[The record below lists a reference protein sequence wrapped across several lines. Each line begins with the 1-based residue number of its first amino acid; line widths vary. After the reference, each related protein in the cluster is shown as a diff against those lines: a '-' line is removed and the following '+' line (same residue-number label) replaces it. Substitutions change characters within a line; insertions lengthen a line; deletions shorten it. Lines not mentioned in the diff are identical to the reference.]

1 MERQQSDGSLPAES
15 ARTFQSVDPVG
26 AAAAPQTALTATALE
41 VLAYEYTTSLGRRGE
56 IAVEHATFAARLL
69 TDSRLDLLTT
79 AMWVQYLLVGA
90 YVSRTTVRATP
101 SSCHHLLSRILS
113 DAYVKTDEADAPLVE
128 MLVRAAGAANSFAHA
143 LLPPSLHTHS

>member
-1 MERQQSDGSLPAES
+1 MGTAADAPLERQQSEGSLPAES
-15 ARTFQSVDPVG
+15 ARTFQSVDPMG
-26 AAAAPQTALTATALE
+26 SAAAAPQTALTATALE

-56 IAVEHATFAARLL
+56 FGVEHATFAARLL

-90 YVSRTTVRATP
+90 HVSRTTVRATP

-113 DAYVKTDEADAPLVE
+113 DAYVKTDEADAPLTD
-128 MLVRAAGAANSFAHA
+128 MLVRRGGR
-143 LLPPSLHTHS
+143 